1 MVRFIIL
8 QLTAFQKENLKMR
21 CDLEREI
28 TARQTLQLQLESKE
42 QLVGS
47 LKSQLE
53 ARSASGLLTAT
64 DNSSLLASGASRLS
78 THELVSPRAVSAH
91 GTRGCLCTRHARPS
105 VYTTRA
111 AVCVHDT
118 RGRLRDTRCLCI
130 PPCRICYG
138 CSQCWCFTRASVFS
152 SERRKR
158 RATSRRRTRA
168 TGSLKSARYS
178 ILADVYS
185 DWCMRAC
192 SDSCEVALYVT
203 ISCTINHLCNVCHNF
218 NGSLMH

>member
-105 VYTTRA
+105 VYMTRA
-111 AVCVHDT
+111 AVCA
-118 RGRLRDTRCLCI
+118 
-130 PPCRICYG
+130 
-138 CSQCWCFTRASVFS
+138 TRAVSVYHHVVFATVAVNVGVLHAHLFS
-152 SERRKR
+152 AARG
-158 RATSRRRTRA
+158 
-168 TGSLKSARYS
+168 GSGGRQAGGGQEL
-178 ILADVYS
+178 LG
-185 DWCMRAC
+185 
-192 SDSCEVALYVT
+192 L
-203 ISCTINHLCNVCHNF
+203 
-218 NGSLMH
+218 

>member
-78 THELVSPRAVSAH
+78 THELVSPRAVSVH

-118 RGRLRDTRCLCI
+118 RGRLCTRHARLSVYTTCAAVCATRAAVCVHDTRGRLC
-130 PPCRICYG
+130 
-138 CSQCWCFTRASVFS
+138 T
-152 SERRKR
+152 
-158 RATSRRRTRA
+158 
-168 TGSLKSARYS
+168 
-178 ILADVYS
+178 
-185 DWCMRAC
+185 
-192 SDSCEVALYVT
+192 
-203 ISCTINHLCNVCHNF
+203 
-218 NGSLMH
+218 